1 FLRRGSAGER
11 AGSRQTP
18 VLPPFAYAVII
29 YSMHRDDL
37 IIATLREQR
46 CTACNNGVF
55 RFESAVPATFNE
67 RGKWLHRCS
76 NRHCD
81 ETLRDDELLTQIIY
95 KGKKFVLPQG
105 VQHPEG
111 TPRSDIWL
119 GETLKHYKTG

>member
-1 FLRRGSAGER
+1 MTFSDLLNLIYSIEPGNLIAYLRACQWLIKRLKRISK
-11 AGSRQTP
+11 GSRQTP
-18 VLPPFAYAVII
+18 VLPPFAYTVII

-46 CTACNNGVF
+46 CTACNQGVF

-81 ETLRDDELLTQIIY
+81 ETLFRFLCISLSRNMLYTY
-95 KGKKFVLPQG
+95 
-105 VQHPEG
+105 
-111 TPRSDIWL
+111 S
-119 GETLKHYKTG
+119 